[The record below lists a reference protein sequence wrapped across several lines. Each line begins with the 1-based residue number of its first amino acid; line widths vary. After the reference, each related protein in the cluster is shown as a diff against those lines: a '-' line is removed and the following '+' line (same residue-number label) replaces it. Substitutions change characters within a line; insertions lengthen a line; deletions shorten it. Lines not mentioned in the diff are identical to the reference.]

1 MKIETLQLTMCN
13 LSQIDMKT
21 MKKISSAALLLV
33 MVLCLA
39 GCGKNSKKE
48 LNHMLLEM
56 ADADQ
61 TIDAND
67 WATLEAY
74 FDGQKANFRDFYK
87 DGQLDVEEVKE
98 YVNDFFGSRRP
109 PKEIQFAVGK
119 TALNVNFY
127 LERSGSMVPYDASNG
142 DGLFK
147 AAIVKMLNN
156 LPGDNADHHIYVVN
170 SEINEYPK
178 GFQKFINDSNIF
190 EATKGIGDASSTDFG
205 AIFEQL
211 LNKTG
216 QDELSILV
224 TDMIYSTKNMVGVN
238 PQKVFAEAQ
247 GMTNAV
253 FKSQVKDKGMLIV
266 KMNSSYSGPYYPY
279 NSTGGQSYTGR
290 RPYYIVIVGTNQN
303 IARLTRDAN
312 YASFCKFADMKG
324 YENMYLFETDDVY
337 KPYYSL
343 LLESD
348 VIRGRFRACHGQGD
362 QIKDI
367 ENLEVDRNSGDL
379 RLALAVDLGGMLI
392 DEQYLTDVNNY
403 KVEADDKLVIKE
415 IRKIEQKDVTP
426 AERKHLGKAT
436 HIFVLESEGIKHSQ
450 DVEIK
455 LMNRLPDWVA
465 DSSSDDDTNVGGAG
479 FANTTF
485 GLKYLLQGIYDSYR
499 KNGKGDPYYFEL
511 EMNFKR

>member
-1 MKIETLQLTMCN
+1 MKL
-13 LSQIDMKT
+13 MKNI
-21 MKKISSAALLLV
+21 MPVALLLAF
-33 MVLCLA
+33 VLCLS
-39 GCGKNSKKE
+39 GCGHNGKKE
-48 LNHMLLEM
+48 FNRLLLEL
-56 ADADQ
+56 ADGDQ
-61 TIDAND
+61 LIDGGD
-67 WATLEAY
+67 WAKLET
-74 FDGQKANFRDFYK
+74 FLDEQKANFREFYK
-87 DGQLDVEEVKE
+87 DGELDVDEVKE
-98 YVNDFFGSRRP
+98 YIDDFFASRRP
-109 PKEIQFAVGK
+109 PKEIQIAVGK
-119 TALNVNFY
+119 KTLNVNFY

-142 DGLFK
+142 DGSFK

-178 GFQKFINDSNIF
+178 GFAKFISDPNIF

-216 QDELSILV
+216 DDELSILV

-266 KMNSSYSGPYYPY
+266 KMNGTYSGPYYPY
-279 NSTGGQSYTGR
+279 NSPGGQSYTGR
-290 RPYYIVIVGTNQN
+290 RPYYIVIVGSNAN
-303 IARLTRDAN
+303 MARLTRDSG
-312 YASFCKFADMKG
+312 YASFCKFAEMKG

-392 DEQYLTDVNNY
+392 DEGYLTDVENY
-403 KVEADDKLVIKE
+403 QVEADDKLEIKE

-436 HIFVLESEGIKHSQ
+436 HIFVLESEGIKHAQ

-455 LMNRLPDWVA
+455 LMNRLPAWVE

-499 KNGKGDPYYFEL
+499 KNAKGNPYYFEIEL
-511 EMNFKR
+511 EFKR